1 MSYIFYFDPCILYS
15 SDFVPWCF
23 CGDTEKLNGMKKI
36 GLIAGNGTFPVE
48 FAKAAKLKDLEV
60 IAVAHE
66 GETVPELAQWVDAIF
81 WIKVGQLG
89 KMIDI
94 FKKQGVRDVLMAGG
108 IKKTRMFSGGL
119 PDLRG
124 AAFLAR
130 MIYNKDDSLLRGV
143 AAELESEGITVRE
156 STLYLESILAPAGV
170 LTRRKPSKDE
180 WKDLEFG
187 WQMAKEIGKLDI
199 GQTVLVKDRAVLA
212 VEAIEGTD
220 EAIRRGG
227 RLCGKGAV
235 VVKVCKP
242 NQDLRFDLPAAGLET
257 IKTMKEVK
265 ASCLAVEAGKTII
278 LDREAVVK
286 EADKAGITIVGVDE
300 KLYHGSVDR

>member
-1 MSYIFYFDPCILYS
+1 MD
-15 SDFVPWCF
+15 
-23 CGDTEKLNGMKKI
+23 KI
-36 GLIAGNGTFPVE
+36 GLIAGNGTFPIA
-48 FAKAAKLKDLEV
+48 FARAAKEKGLQV

-66 GETVPELAQWVDAIF
+66 GETLPELSQWVDGIF

-89 KMIDI
+89 KLISI
-94 FKKQGVRDVLMAGG
+94 FKEQGVHDVLMAGG
-108 IKKTRMFSGGL
+108 IKKTRLFQGGM
-119 PDLRG
+119 PDLR
-124 AAFLAR
+124 AAALLAK
-130 MIYNKDDSLLRGV
+130 MLYKKDDSILRAV

-156 STLYLESILAPAGV
+156 STLYLDNILAPAGI

-180 WKDLEFG
+180 RLDIEFG

-199 GQTVLVKDRAVLA
+199 GQTVVVKNQAVLA

-235 VVKVCKP
+235 VVKICKP
-242 NQDLRFDLPAAGLET
+242 QQDLRFDLTAIGMQNSQ
-257 IKTMKEVK
+257 TMKEVK

-278 LDREAVVK
+278 FDQKELAAEADRSGIAIVAVAKEREAI
-286 EADKAGITIVGVDE
+286 A
-300 KLYHGSVDR
+300 

>member
-1 MSYIFYFDPCILYS
+1 MDDGRWTSEP
-15 SDFVPWCF
+15 V
-23 CGDTEKLNGMKKI
+23 NKI
-36 GLIAGNGTFPVE
+36 GLIAGNGTFPIE
-48 FAKAAKLKDLEV
+48 FAKAAKLKNLEV
-60 IAVAHE
+60 IAVAHD
-66 GETVPELAQWVDAIF
+66 GETAPELAQWVDAIF

-108 IKKTRMFSGGL
+108 IKKTRMFGGI

-130 MIYNKDDSLLRGV
+130 MMYNKDDSLLRGV

-242 NQDLRFDLPAAGLET
+242 NQDLRFDLPAAGIET
-257 IKTMKEVK
+257 IRTMKEVK

-286 EADKAGITIVGVDE
+286 EADKAGIAIVGVE
-300 KLYHGSVDR
+300 DRSFSSEGK